1 VAWRK
6 TSRPALSYH
15 GGGCVATT
23 YVDIA
28 RFVSGTSTGL
38 TDDDDDD
45 DAGSVRV
52 AGQTTN
58 RWIGL

>member
-1 VAWRK
+1 
-6 TSRPALSYH
+6 
-15 GGGCVATT
+15 VATT

-28 RFVSGTSTGL
+28 SFVSVTSTGL
-38 TDDDDDD
+38 TDDDDDDD

-58 RWIGL
+58 GWIGR